1 MNALRFDAG
10 TLAAGAGVGA
20 MCAAILVV
28 NNLRDRETD
37 ARAGKRTLAV
47 RLGVGGSRAEYAA
60 LLAGWSPWTLLAWAG
75 VAAAGPALATVM
87 RSRRPEGL
95 DRALISTGR
104 ALALYGLLLGVGAVL

>member
-1 MNALRFDAG
+1 
-10 TLAAGAGVGA
+10 
-20 MCAAILVV
+20 MCAAVLVV

-60 LLAGWSPWTLLAWAG
+60 LLAAGAAAPAAGVWLAGWSPWTLLAWAG
-75 VAAAGPALATVM
+75 VAAAGPALGTVM